1 MRIGIDITVLY
12 RAWAGVFTYQY
23 RLIQALLQ
31 VAPASFEFVLL
42 DYLPLHNGA
51 THHHAE
57 IEQLAGERA
66 QAVHVPGLRH
76 RKLSHLSFLQKPG
89 IETAVRT
96 IDNLLEPSWKKLTS
110 TVQNIQLQKYLSGTD
125 IFHSSDVLNYALPGA
140 KSVTTIHD
148 LTTLILPEYHLPHI
162 QKMQAE
168 KFRFA
173 QEQADVI
180 IAVSE
185 NTKQDIVRLLDIEPE
200 RVHVVHEGVEP
211 GLRPLSPEAITPTLS
226 AFGLE
231 PQTYILH
238 VGTIEPRKNLVR
250 LVEAY
255 SQVHQAMQQPPKLV
269 LVGRKG
275 WFYDEVYAKVTALSL
290 TKDVLFFDTVSDDEL
305 PAFYNGALLLVY
317 PSLYEG
323 FGLPALEAMACGTA
337 VVAANTSSL
346 PEVVGDAGILIEP
359 TDVAAITNAILLIL
373 EDEHQRARLCQKSL
387 EQARKFTWKKVAQE
401 TLAVYEKISN

>member
-1 MRIGIDITVLY
+1 MKVGIDITVLY
-12 RAWAGVFTYQY
+12 RAWAGVFTYHY

-31 VAPASFEFVLL
+31 VAPASYEFVLL

-51 THHHAE
+51 THHHGEIARLAE
-57 IEQLAGERA
+57 NRA
-66 QAVHVPGLRH
+66 KMLHVPGLRH
-76 RKLSHLSFLQKPG
+76 RRLSHLSFLQKPG
-89 IETAVRT
+89 VETAVRA
-96 IDNLLEPSWKKLTS
+96 IDNLLEPTWEKLTGR
-110 TVQNIQLQKYLSGTD
+110 VQNFQLQKHLAGVD

-148 LTTLILPEYHLPHI
+148 LTTLILPQYHLPHI

-173 QEQADVI
+173 QEQADAV

-185 NTKQDIVRLLDIEPE
+185 NTKRDIVRLLGIEPE

-211 GLRPLSPEAITPTLS
+211 GLRPLSSEAIDPTLT
-226 AFGLE
+226 AYGLE
-231 PQTYILH
+231 SQTYILH

-255 SQVHQAMQQPPKLV
+255 HQVHQAMPQPPKLV

-275 WFYDEVYAKVTALSL
+275 WFYDEVYAKVTVLNL
-290 TKDVLFFDTVSDDEL
+290 TRDVLFFDTVADDEL

-317 PSLYEG
+317 PTLYEG

-346 PEVVGDAGILIEP
+346 PEVIGDAGLLINP
-359 TDVAAITNAILLIL
+359 TDTLALADAIVHLL
-373 EDEHQRARLCQKSL
+373 EDPIRRAKLSQKGL
-387 EQARKFTWKKVAQE
+387 IQVKQFTWERVAQE
-401 TLAVYEKISN
+401 TVTVYEKVNK

>member
-1 MRIGIDITVLY
+1 MKIGIDITVLY
-12 RAWAGVFTYQY
+12 RAWAGVFTYHY

-31 VAPASFEFVLL
+31 VAPASYEFVLL

-51 THHHAE
+51 THHLAE

-66 QAVHVPGLRH
+66 HALHVRGLRH
-76 RKLSHLSFLQKPG
+76 HKLSHLSFLQKPG
-89 IETAVRT
+89 IETAVRA
-96 IDNLLEPSWKKLTS
+96 IDNNLESTWVRLTRA
-110 TVQNIQLQKYLSGTD
+110 VQNVQLQKHLAGVD

-140 KSVTTIHD
+140 KSITTIHD

-173 QEQADVI
+173 QEQADAI

-185 NTKQDIVRLLDIEPE
+185 NTKRDIVRLLGIAPE
-200 RVHVVHEGVEP
+200 RVYVVHEGVEP
-211 GLRPLSPEAITPTLS
+211 GLRPFPSEAIVPTLL
-226 AFGLE
+226 AYGLE
-231 PQTYILH
+231 PQSYILH

-255 SQVHQAMQQPPKLV
+255 HQVHQAIPQPPKLV

-275 WFYDEVYAKVTALSL
+275 WFYNEVYAKVTALNL
-290 TKDVLFFDTVSDDEL
+290 AKDVLFLDTVTDEEL
-305 PAFYNGALLLVY
+305 PTFYNGALLLVY
-317 PSLYEG
+317 PTLYEG

-346 PEVVGDAGILIEP
+346 PEVIGDAGLLINP
-359 TDVAAITNAILLIL
+359 TDTLALADAIVHLL
-373 EDEHQRARLCQKSL
+373 EDPIRRAKLSQKGL
-387 EQARKFTWKKVAQE
+387 IQVKQFTWERVAQE
-401 TLAVYEKISN
+401 TVTVYEKVNK